1 VVLLAKTNA
10 ACVSQ
15 IITRVVAHVPHVVI
29 VCIHL
34 LNQPPQL
41 HASDVL
47 MTTVKLVA
55 LSNPLENVPPV

>member
-1 VVLLAKTNA
+1 VLLLAKTNA
-10 ACVSQ
+10 ASVSQ
-15 IITRVVAHVPHVVI
+15 IITRAVAHVPHVVI

-34 LNQPPQL
+34 LKQL
-41 HASDVL
+41 PHLNVSDVL